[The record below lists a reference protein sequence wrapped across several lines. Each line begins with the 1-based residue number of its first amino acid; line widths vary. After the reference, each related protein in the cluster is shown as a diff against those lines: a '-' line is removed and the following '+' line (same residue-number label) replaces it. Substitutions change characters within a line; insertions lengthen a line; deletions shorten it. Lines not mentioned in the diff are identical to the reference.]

1 MARTEP
7 ASAPRRTHGDI
18 SPGDIPAGDIPA
30 GDISSTTAQIVVIGD
45 LMTDVITHVDEPLA
59 LGSDTVASIGTRQG
73 GAGGNVAAW
82 LAALGHP
89 VALIARVGD
98 DPFGR
103 EAVQLLESAG
113 VRARVGVDSTARTGT
128 CVVLVGRDGERTM
141 LPDAGAN
148 STLSVS
154 DIPAHELRAASHVHV
169 SGYTL
174 MNPGSREA
182 GQAALASAR
191 GAGVSTSVDA
201 ASAAPLEAVGAGE
214 FLRLA
219 QDADLLFATL
229 DEAEVLCDARDPDVV
244 RARLT
249 AHFAQVVL
257 KLGPDGAW
265 WCGRSARE
273 ATRVP
278 AVPPAGDVVDSTGAG
293 DAFAAAFLAATVRGE
308 RAATALTRACAL
320 AATVVIRGGARP

>member
-1 MARTEP
+1 MAGADLP
-7 ASAPRRTHGDI
+7 ASPRKASGDTP
-18 SPGDIPAGDIPA
+18 SMTA
-30 GDISSTTAQIVVIGD
+30 STTGRIVVIGD
-45 LMTDVITHVDEPLA
+45 LMTDVITHVDDPLA
-59 LGSDTVASIGTRQG
+59 MGSDTVASISTRQG

-82 LAALGHP
+82 LAALGQP
-89 VALIARVGD
+89 VSLVARVGD

-103 EAVQLLESAG
+103 EAVQLLDSAG
-113 VRARVGVDSTARTGT
+113 VRTRVGVDPAARTGT

-148 STLSVS
+148 STLSVT
-154 DIPAHELRAASHVHV
+154 DIPLHELREASNVHV

-174 MNPGSREA
+174 LNPGSREA
-182 GQAALASAR
+182 GQVALATAR
-191 GAGVSTSVDA
+191 QAGVATSVDA

-214 FLRLA
+214 FLRLT
-219 QDADLLFATL
+219 QDGDLLFATL

-257 KLGPDGAW
+257 KLGPDGAC
-265 WCGRSARE
+265 WCDRAARD
-273 ATRVP
+273 ATCVP
-278 AVPPAGDVVDSTGAG
+278 AARPGGEVVDSTGAG

-308 RAATALTRACAL
+308 SVATALARACAL
-320 AATVVIRGGARP
+320 AARVVTQSGARP